1 MGQVDVRGKILYM
14 PGLWGAAV
22 PANGVSISMI
32 DRDAGNSNDT
42 IWTGRTDANG
52 MFSGRTNDWRDS
64 RMVTVGTVQQ
74 RVYDAT
80 DVMALEAQ
88 VTEQVEN
95 SRYQLTV
102 PFVPAPLG
110 LPQPPIV
117 LNWGPP
123 GRARIMIN
131 GTRVTKLHQFA
142 SILTAILGAGS
153 GAGAGSHVEIV
164 VAGEQAPVAWA
175 MVQSLEPE
183 IRRIGDRIRELTRAS
198 RPAGNPGPQVRNTP
212 ALAENHFDAA
222 IRSALA
228 GQAREVA
235 LRHDLAETLR
245 RAQREKADA
254 RGKFVAAAGDSWE
267 SIRQSILALAAKLEP
282 AARQAAQQKA
292 TNCEATFGILQ
303 VVAMIIVAI
312 VVAITA
318 TLTAGVAGPLLL
330 AAVVAAIVMAVA
342 SIVQNMPALLAAI
355 GSFLGSL
362 GFTAA
367 SGELQNASAD
377 VQSFLDQNT
386 WLGSLIT
393 IVCVICSLM
402 MLTAAAPA
410 AGWDWVASQINN
422 GAIRFGFAR

>member
-1 MGQVDVRGKILYM
+1 MGQVDVRGKVLYM
-14 PGLWGAAV
+14 PGLWGTAL
-22 PANGVSISMI
+22 PAGGVSISMI
-32 DRDAGNSNDT
+32 DRDADNSNDT

-52 MFSGRTNDWRDS
+52 DFSGRTNDWRDS
-64 RMVTVGTVQQ
+64 RTVTVGTLQQ

-95 SRYQLTV
+95 KRHQLTV

-123 GRARIMIN
+123 GRTRIMIN
-131 GTRVTKLHQFA
+131 GTRVTTLNQFG
-142 SILTAILGAGS
+142 SLLTAIFGAGS
-153 GAGAGSHVEIV
+153 GAGAGAQVEIV
-164 VAGEQAPVAWA
+164 VAGEQAPAAWA

-198 RPAGNPGPQVRNTP
+198 RPAGNLGPQVRNTP

-222 IRSALA
+222 IRSA
-228 GQAREVA
+228 GQARELA
-235 LRHDLAETLR
+235 LPHNLAETMR

-254 RGKFVAAAGDSWE
+254 RGKLAPAAGDSWE

-282 AARQAAQQKA
+282 AARQAAQQGVQ
-292 TNCEATFGILQ
+292 NCAAMSAILQ

-312 VVAITA
+312 VGAVAS
-318 TLTAGVAGPLLL
+318 TLTVGIAGTLVVPAI
-330 AAVVAAIVMAVA
+330 VAAIVLAVV
-342 SIVQNMPALLAAI
+342 SIVQSLPALLSLI
-355 GSFLGSL
+355 GSLLSSM

-367 SGELQNASAD
+367 SGTFQNASAD
-377 VQSFLDQNT
+377 MQSFLDQNT
-386 WLGSLIT
+386 WLGSFIM
-393 IVCVICSLM
+393 IVYVVCAVI

>member
-1 MGQVDVRGKILYM
+1 MGQVDVRGKVLYM

-32 DRDAGNSNDT
+32 DREADGSNDT

-52 MFSGRTNDWRDS
+52 NFSGRTDDWRDS
-64 RMVTVGTVQQ
+64 RMVTVGALQQ

-123 GRARIMIN
+123 GRTRIMIN
-131 GTRVTKLHQFA
+131 GTRVTTLNQFG
-142 SILTAILGAGS
+142 SMLTAIFGAGS
-153 GAGAGSHVEIV
+153 GAGAGSQVEIV

-183 IRRIGDRIRELTRAS
+183 IRRIGDRIRELTRSS
-198 RPAGNPGPQVRNTP
+198 RPAGNLGPHVPNSQVQAQNRPAVVTSQLPSPSRGSFAGAGGAPPTP
-212 ALAENHFDAA
+212 
-222 IRSALA
+222 
-228 GQAREVA
+228 
-235 LRHDLAETLR
+235 
-245 RAQREKADA
+245 
-254 RGKFVAAAGDSWE
+254 AAGDSWE
-267 SIRQSILALAAKLEP
+267 AIRQSILALANKLEP
-282 AARQAAQQKA
+282 TARQMAQNAPNCVA
-292 TNCEATFGILQ
+292 TLGILQ
-303 VVAMIIVAI
+303 AVAMIIVAI
-312 VVAITA
+312 VAAIAT
-318 TLTAGVAGPLLL
+318 TLTAGLAGPLLV
-330 AAVVAAIVMAVA
+330 AAVVAAVVMAVA
-342 SIVQNMPALLAAI
+342 SIVQSMPALVAAL
-355 GSFLGSL
+355 GSILGSL
-362 GFTAA
+362 GFGAA
-367 SGELQNASAD
+367 GGQLQNASAD
-377 VQSFLDQNT
+377 LQSFLDQNT

-393 IVCVICSLM
+393 IVCVVCALI

-410 AGWDWVASQINN
+410 TGWDWVASQINN